1 MTFTLAVP
9 IQPRQVQA
17 ACELHAELIQWHTT
31 DKALDALQR
40 AFPDW
45 SLSSSLLKIAAI
57 NQLYGTNLY
66 AVGRMAVH
74 VEQVLGATP
83 PGVRVDLGVV
93 DRIAALP
100 RARDADR
107 TRTHLSFASKLCH
120 FFIDGER
127 FPIYDSHAVR
137 VLSMHVGK
145 RIGRDAANRYA
156 DFTEPFF
163 HALDTIGCQPR
174 ELDRYLWLRGS
185 FEAWRKNPLKAEVNV
200 ELKSLFSEK
209 RHKDLLLELSTNA
222 NDPRSHR

>member
-1 MTFTLAVP
+1 MTLSLAVP
-9 IQPRQVQA
+9 IHDRQVKA
-17 ACELHAELIQWHTT
+17 ACELHSKLIQWHTT
-31 DKALDALQR
+31 DKALEALKR

-66 AVGRMAVH
+66 AVGRMASH

-83 PGVRVDLGVV
+83 PSTRVELAVV

-100 RARDADR
+100 KAPEQKR
-107 TRTHLSFASKLCH
+107 TWTHLSFASKLCH

-137 VLSMHVGK
+137 VLSTHVGK
-145 RIGRDAANRYA
+145 RIGRDAGNRYA

-163 HALDTIGCQPR
+163 HALSTIGCRPR

-185 FEAWRKNPLKAEVNV
+185 FEAWRKSPEKAPVNV
-200 ELKSLFSEK
+200 ELKGLFGDQRFET
-209 RHKDLLLELSTNA
+209 LLRELS
-222 NDPRSHR
+222 S